1 MRGLLAA
8 RFCREFAP
16 FFADADWALEG
27 PGGEPNTM
35 TP

>member
-16 FFADADWALEG
+16 FFADADWAVEG
-27 PGGEPNTM
+27 AGGEPNTM